1 MKKFLLSVTLT
12 CCIIFL
18 IFPAAV
24 SASDSLIYVSCE
36 HGSDSNNG
44 TKQSPYLTIDRA
56 RQNAKAG
63 DTIVLESGV
72 YHNKLVFWETNG
84 SEQAPYIIKGE
95 EGADV
100 TISSYDPI
108 TTPWEK
114 YSGNIYRSNIGI
126 REDVSHA
133 LIFNDGV
140 HKNLV
145 EARWPNAPADDV
157 LNMERKTMDEGSD
170 HYSLYDDEL
179 PEGDWNGATVYLWT
193 GYEYEQYVSYARTV
207 TEYKAGESLK
217 FSSYV
222 GDDSVTYTPQKG
234 NWYYLT
240 NSLAGLDAEREYY
253 YDKATGYFYVIMP
266 DGKCPKKGEIQIKTR
281 DNAVELWGSS
291 YIKLENINVMGG
303 GVVVHDSNNCIFD
316 NVNVYYSDFFRTNDG
331 YNTHVNAYNSTRFYG
346 DNNTWKNSEIAYT
359 MSSGLLINGNGN
371 TVINCNIH
379 DVNIGGG
386 YNAAISI
393 EGGTNNN
400 TISHNN
406 LYKSGRFL
414 IYFIN
419 TGVPGDGYENTII
432 EYNDCHDAM
441 YLTRDGGVIYGYN
454 RNGKGV
460 VIRNNWVHDSM
471 KNSCGIYLD
480 NNCSDFVVRNNVVW
494 NVSESGIVINTN
506 SIDNIIYRNTV
517 FDCGEGIQGWPK
529 TEGYSQKGMIIANNA
544 INPTADF
551 VTGDNAPTLITNVFS
566 SDFKINKHFIPT
578 EESPLIDNGTII
590 DGVEDNYF
598 GDAPDIG
605 AYEMYGDYWIPGT
618 FEKTKPG
625 DVDFDGKVNLADLL
639 DLQKKLANMSVSI
652 DPIAADVDGNNSID
666 AADALLLKKYLAGY
680 KISLYQRKI

>member
-1 MKKFLLSVTLT
+1 MKKAVISLITAVFVLLSAL
-12 CCIIFL
+12 
-18 IFPAAV
+18 PAAAQT
-24 SASDSLIYVSCE
+24 ASKEIYVSALN
-36 HGSDSNNG
+36 GSDSGQG
-44 TKQSPYLTIDRA
+44 TKESPYLTIDRA
-56 RQNAKAG
+56 RNDYTQG
-63 DTIVLESGV
+63 DTIVLQSGV
-72 YHNKLVFWETNG
+72 YHNTLVFWENDC

-133 LIFNDGV
+133 LIFDGAA

-157 LNMERKTMDEGSD
+157 LNMERKIMDEGSD

-193 GYEYEQYVSYARTV
+193 GKTYEQYVSYARTV
-207 TEYKAGESLK
+207 TDYKAGESLK

-222 GDDSVTYTPQKG
+222 GDNSVTYTPQKG

-253 YDKATGYFYVIMP
+253 YDKNTGYFYVIMP
-266 DGKCPKKGEIQIKTR
+266 DGKEPKSGEVQVKTR
-281 DNAVELWGSS
+281 NNAIELWGSS
-291 YIKLENINVMGG
+291 YITLKNINTLG
-303 GVVVHDSNNCIFD
+303 GVVVHQSDNCVFD

-331 YNTHVNAYNSTRFYG
+331 YNTHINAYNSTRFFG

-371 TVINCNIH
+371 TVINCDIH

-393 EGGTNNN
+393 EGNTKNN

-419 TGVPGDGYENTII
+419 TGVPGNGYENTVI
-432 EYNDCHDAM
+432 EYNDCHNAM
-441 YLTRDGGVIYGYN
+441 YLTRDGGAIYGYS

-480 NNCSDFVVRNNVVW
+480 NNCSDFIVRNNVVW
-494 NVSESGIVINTN
+494 NVSEAGIVINTN
-506 SIDNIIYRNTV
+506 SINNQIYRNTV

-529 TEGYSQKGMIIANNA
+529 TEGYSQKGMVIANNA

-551 VTGDNAPTLITNVFS
+551 ITGENAPTLITNIFN
-566 SDFKINKHFIPT
+566 SDFKIDKNFLPLV
-578 EESPLIDNGTII
+578 SSLLIDAGTSL
-590 DGVEDNYF
+590 DNMSDDF
-598 GDAPDIG
+598 AGDAPDIG
-605 AYEMYGDYWIPGT
+605 AYEYGGFYWIPGT
-618 FEKTKPG
+618 FDKTIPG
-625 DVDFDGKVNLADLL
+625 DVNFDGEVNLKDFQSLK
-639 DLQKKLANMSVSI
+639 KKLADFKITVSFESS
-652 DPIAADVDGNNSID
+652 DVDGDEKLSLSDI
-666 AADALLLKKYLAGY
+666 LVLEKYLLKYDVVLH
-680 KISLYQRKI
+680 QRVA